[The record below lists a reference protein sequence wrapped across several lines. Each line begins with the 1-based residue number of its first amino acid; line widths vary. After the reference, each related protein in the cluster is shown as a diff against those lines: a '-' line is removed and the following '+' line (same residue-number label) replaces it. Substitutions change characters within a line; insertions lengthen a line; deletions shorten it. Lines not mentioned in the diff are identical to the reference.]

1 MCRIAGIFD
10 PNNQHL
16 QEDILKMRDAMH
28 RGGPDDAG
36 LFTEGNLALGHRRL
50 SIIDLSAAGHQPMH
64 SENQNLV
71 MVYNGELYN
80 FKEIRSSL
88 EALGHTFHTQTDSE
102 VVLKAFEQWGNACFQ
117 QFNGMFAI
125 AIYNKAKQEITLAR
139 DHAGIKPLYY
149 FLEGNQLYFA
159 SEIRAFK
166 ALNRFQE
173 NPDWKIYFLAFG
185 HLPEPITTLQ
195 DVKQLPKGTVLK
207 LNISG
212 IQDYE
217 TLRHETLRHETLRQ
231 ESTKSNVDL
240 NESNRRTI
248 AQSHNRTVGK
258 SQNLDSGFWT
268 LDSFTNFQ
276 FTNKITNSEQALAKV
291 KDTLS
296 AAVERHLISDAPI
309 GLFLSGGIDSS
320 LLTILAEPILKDKL
334 QTLSIVFDETE
345 FSEKKY
351 QDIIIAQTGT
361 KHRTY
366 TVSKAQFLAA
376 LPDVMEAM
384 DQPSNDGI
392 NTYFICKYAKEAG
405 LTAVLSGLG
414 ADELFGGYNS
424 FANAAKV
431 QQIRKWVPSFAFK
444 AAQWFSKDKYQ
455 KAAFLAIPGPIGHY
469 LFNRGLLCP
478 KEIARNLN
486 IPESKVWTLL
496 TNLNEHYKYFDN
508 ATVRHETVRPG
519 NSENKSQSHTVAQSQ
534 SLDSRF
540 SSLNS
545 FNKASFL
552 ESNLYMQNQLL
563 KDSDYMSMWHSIEI
577 RVPFLDKELM
587 QLAYQISP
595 AIKAHNKQKKF
606 LLIHALGNQLPRA
619 IWDRPKMG
627 FTFPFQKWLGEEARD
642 EKREASENL
651 ASRRQSLD
659 NTIFDR
665 HDGLQDD
672 VLVSENLESRRQSL
686 DNTIF
691 DRHDG
696 RHIDVMVSENLESR
710 RQSLDNTIFDRHDGH
725 HIDVMVSSSRDVM
738 VSSAEPHSPSAEN
751 TLRQAQGPKTQ
762 NRKPKTSNQ
771 PSKTQN
777 LKPKTSSYAAT
788 QFSKGNY
795 NWSRYWV
802 TQIVEGF

>member
-185 HLPEPITTLQ
+185 HLPEPITTLANIFP
-195 DVKQLPKGTVLK
+195 LEKGTCLTIGLENLEARSERREASENTDIANTDRRDGHRGEGLHSDTLGIATSNQELGTSDQRPGKKISPLASRFSSLK
-207 LNISG
+207 F
-212 IQDYE
+212 
-217 TLRHETLRHETLRQ
+217 
-231 ESTKSNVDL
+231 SNV
-240 NESNRRTI
+240 I
-248 AQSHNRTVGK
+248 
-258 SQNLDSGFWT
+258 
-268 LDSFTNFQ
+268 
-276 FTNKITNSEQALAKV
+276 TNKQEALAKV

-392 NTYFICKYAKEAG
+392 NSYFICKYAKEAG

-431 QQIRKWVPSFAFK
+431 QQIKRWVPSFAFK

-478 KEIARNLN
+478 KEISKILHVD
-486 IPESKVWTLL
+486 ESKVWQLL
-496 TNLNEHYKYFDN
+496 TNLNQHYTYFVENESSRVRDDETFGL
-508 ATVRHETVRPG
+508 ATVRHETVRLSEEQKREARVESRDLTAGLTKVISTSDQQPATK
-519 NSENKSQSHTVAQSQ
+519 NSPLA
-534 SLDSRF
+534 SRF

-665 HDGLQDD
+665 HDG
-672 VLVSENLESRRQSL
+672 
-686 DNTIF
+686 
-691 DRHDG
+691 
-696 RHIDVMVSENLESR
+696 
-710 RQSLDNTIFDRHDGH
+710 H

-738 VSSAEPHSPSAEN
+738 VSSAEPHSPKAEN
-751 TLRQAQGPKTQ
+751 TLQQAQDP
-762 NRKPKTSNQ
+762 
-771 PSKTQN
+771 KTQN
-777 LKPKTSSYAAT
+777 LKPKTSNQPPNTQNPKPKTSSYAAI